1 MKTAMSM
8 VFVAFLAA
16 CAGMG
21 PRAQQAE
28 APQGH
33 WQGFVLRNG
42 LREPV
47 AVELTEAS
55 NAWDGR
61 LSAGDNSVPLE
72 EVRISGNNVHFAL
85 RGEGVFDGAI
95 AGDSMAGSV
104 SGPVKGSFALT
115 RIEPTETWD
124 PYPNGP

>member
-1 MKTAMSM
+1 MKTVLSM
-8 VFVAFLAA
+8 GVVAFLAA
-16 CAGMG
+16 CSGMS
-21 PRAQQAE
+21 PRPQQAE

-47 AVELTEAS
+47 AVELSEAS

-61 LSAGDNSVPLE
+61 ISAGDNSVPLE
-72 EVRISGNNVHFAL
+72 DVRIIGSNVHFAL
-85 RGEGVFDGAI
+85 RGEGIFDGAV
-95 AGDSMAGSV
+95 AGDTMAGSV
-104 SGPVKGSFALT
+104 SGPLKGSFALT
-115 RIEPTETWD
+115 RIEPSETWD